1 MVRHVPLTLTSARR
15 ILQAP
20 RMSFRR
26 EVQGIRTSVSRTVI
40 ASLSLALVVMSSS
53 AAAEEGVAAGFS
65 LSVVTDRVPNAR
77 QMAETDSGL
86 LLVGSRSAGN
96 LYAVTLAPGR
106 EAEVMTFAS
115 GLTVPSGIAL
125 IGDDLYVGALNRV
138 LRYRDIERTFRGRP
152 QPEVVTD
159 TLPQE
164 HHGWKYLSLGP
175 DGYLY
180 VPVGAPCN
188 ICQREEEVFATILR
202 MHPDTGERSI
212 YAHGVRNSVGM
223 DWHPET
229 GRLWFTDNGRDWMG
243 DDLPPEEV
251 NVVEEAGAHYGFPH
265 IHGTDIR
272 DPQFGANHDPADY
285 VAPVYEIQAH
295 SAALGMAF
303 YDGNRFPA
311 AYAGAL
317 FIAEHGSWN
326 RSSKVGYRVSVVR
339 AGETAAE
346 PFVDVWLDGQVRT
359 GRPADVLVARD
370 GTLLISDDY
379 GGRIYRVTALAVEV
393 LPTALTLEPGAS
405 ATYAVALSTRPEAE
419 VTVTVD
425 GASADVRVSGSP
437 LTFTP
442 TNWDAAQ
449 TVTVSATAQ
458 AAAGAMVTLTHFA
471 SGGDYAGLAAPE
483 VTVTVSGMTESGV
496 LLSASTLVVE
506 EGGSAT
512 YTVRLATR
520 PSGDVTVTVDGAT
533 GEMTV
538 GGPPLV
544 FTPSNWMDAQTVTVT
559 ALEDSD
565 ALADAPV
572 ILSHSA
578 SGADYDDLAAN
589 SVTVTVREDDLPRPR
604 LEAGGDAA
612 IIDLSVLFGAMG
624 DDGLTYSGR
633 SSAPSLAMVTVE
645 GDELTIT
652 PNEDGDEGLV
662 AVTATATGS
671 DGGSMTLTFEVI
683 VDAVVRGRL
692 SSWRWA
698 LPNAAAD
705 AEQPAGP

>member
-1 MVRHVPLTLTSARR
+1 MSR
-15 ILQAP
+15 IAI
-20 RMSFRR
+20 
-26 EVQGIRTSVSRTVI
+26 G
-40 ASLSLALVVMSSS
+40 SLFLALVVLS
-53 AAAEEGVAAGFS
+53 ASAAEEGVAAGFS

-96 LYAVTLAPGR
+96 LYAVTLIPGR
-106 EAEVMTFAS
+106 EAEVVTFAS
-115 GLTVPSGIAL
+115 GLTLPSGIAL

-138 LRYRDIERTFRGRP
+138 LRYRDIERTFRDRP

-159 TLPQE
+159 TLPEE

-175 DGYLY
+175 DRYLY

-188 ICQREEEVFATILR
+188 ICPREEEIFATILR
-202 MHPDTGERSI
+202 MHPDTGEWSI
-212 YAHGVRNSVGM
+212 YARGVRNSVGM

-229 GRLWFTDNGRDWMG
+229 GKLWFTDNGRDWMG
-243 DDLPPEEV
+243 PDLPPEEV

-265 IHGTDIR
+265 IHGADIR
-272 DPQFGANHDPADY
+272 DPEFGADHDPADY

-303 YDGNRFPA
+303 YDGDSFPA

-326 RSSKVGYRVSVVR
+326 RLSKVGYQVSVVR
-339 AGETAAE
+339 AGETEAE
-346 PFVDVWLDGQVRT
+346 PFVDVWLDGQAHT

-379 GGRIYRVTALAVEV
+379 GGRIYRATALAVEV
-393 LPTALTLEPGAS
+393 LPTALTLEAGGS

-419 VTVTVD
+419 VTVTVE
-425 GASADVRVSGSP
+425 GATADVRVSGSP

-458 AAAGAMVTLTHFA
+458 AAGAMVTLTHFA
-471 SGGDYAGLAAPE
+471 SGGDYEGLAAPE
-483 VTVTVSGMTESGV
+483 VTVTVSGIKESGV
-496 LLSASTLVVE
+496 LMSASTLVEE

-559 ALEDSD
+559 ALDDSD

-572 ILSHSA
+572 VLTHSA
-578 SGADYDDLAAN
+578 SGAEYDELAAN
-589 SVTVTVREDDLPRPR
+589 PVTVTIREDDLPRPR

-612 IIDLSVLFGAMG
+612 IIDLSVLFGATG
-624 DDGLTYSGR
+624 DDGLTYAGQ
-633 SSAPSLAMVTVE
+633 SSAPSLATVTIE

-652 PNEDGDEGLV
+652 PNEDGNEGLV
-662 AVTATATGS
+662 AVTATATDSG
-671 DGGSMTLTFEVI
+671 GGSMTLTFEVI
-683 VDAVVRGRL
+683 VDGVVRSRL
-692 SSWRWA
+692 SWRWA
-698 LPNAAAD
+698 LPNAADD

>member
-1 MVRHVPLTLTSARR
+1 MSR
-15 ILQAP
+15 IAI
-20 RMSFRR
+20 
-26 EVQGIRTSVSRTVI
+26 G
-40 ASLSLALVVMSSS
+40 SLFLALVVLS
-53 AAAEEGVAAGFS
+53 ASAAEEGVAAGFS

-96 LYAVTLAPGR
+96 LYAVTLIPGR
-106 EAEVMTFAS
+106 EAEVVTFAS
-115 GLTVPSGIAL
+115 GLTLPSGIAL

-138 LRYRDIERTFRGRP
+138 LRYRYIERTFRDRP

-159 TLPQE
+159 TLPEE

-175 DGYLY
+175 DRYLY

-188 ICQREEEVFATILR
+188 ICPREEEIFATILR
-202 MHPDTGERSI
+202 MHPDTGEWSI
-212 YAHGVRNSVGM
+212 YARGVRNSVGM

-229 GRLWFTDNGRDWMG
+229 GKLWFTDNGRDWMG
-243 DDLPPEEV
+243 PDLPPEEV

-265 IHGTDIR
+265 IHGADIR
-272 DPQFGANHDPADY
+272 DPEFGADHDPADY

-303 YDGNRFPA
+303 YDGDSFPA

-326 RSSKVGYRVSVVR
+326 RLSKVGYQVSVVR
-339 AGETAAE
+339 AGETEAE
-346 PFVDVWLDGQVRT
+346 PFVDVWLDGQAHT

-379 GGRIYRVTALAVEV
+379 GGRIYRATALAVEV
-393 LPTALTLEPGAS
+393 LPTALTLEAGGS

-419 VTVTVD
+419 VTVTVE
-425 GASADVRVSGSP
+425 GATADVRVSGSP

-449 TVTVSATAQ
+449 TVTVGATAQ
-458 AAAGAMVTLTHFA
+458 AAGAMVTLTHFA
-471 SGGDYAGLAAPE
+471 SGGDYEGLAAPE
-483 VTVTVSGMTESGV
+483 VTVTVSGIKESGV
-496 LLSASTLVVE
+496 LMSASTLVEE

-559 ALEDSD
+559 ALDDSD

-572 ILSHSA
+572 VLTHSA
-578 SGADYDDLAAN
+578 SGAEYDELAAN
-589 SVTVTVREDDLPRPR
+589 PVTVTIREDDLPRPR

-612 IIDLSVLFGAMG
+612 IIDLSVLFGATG
-624 DDGLTYSGR
+624 DDGLTYAGQ
-633 SSAPSLAMVTVE
+633 SSAPSLATVTIE

-652 PNEDGDEGLV
+652 PNEDGNEGLV
-662 AVTATATGS
+662 AVTATATDSG
-671 DGGSMTLTFEVI
+671 GGSMTLTFEVI
-683 VDAVVRGRL
+683 VDGVVRSRL

-698 LPNAAAD
+698 LPNAADD